1 MIGTDTVSE
10 FDEAPRKQRTHIATY
25 LGILHRRR
33 VEFLV
38 PILFTWLLVW
48 GSTWLVRPEFKSSTL
63 ILVEQPTMPKNFV
76 EPNISDDLQDRLQSI
91 TQQILSRT
99 RLLFIVDKWHLY
111 ADGRRPLTGEEL
123 VRRMRKDIQIDLVR
137 DTRNNEISAFRI
149 SYSAHTPQI
158 ARMVTDDLS
167 SLFINENLKVRQ
179 EQSEGTTRFIES
191 QLEEARNHLV
201 QQEEKVRAFE
211 VGHQGMLPSQQT
223 SNLQILS
230 GLQSQLQ
237 NEQDTLNTA
246 RQQRVYLQSL
256 LEQSRSAHRQTH
268 SADGLPSDLA
278 QVDQELAR
286 LQRQLLDLSSRYTSQ
301 HPDIQNL
308 KVQIAK
314 AQVLRKQLA
323 SSAKL
328 NGVAEAEENPE
339 EVAPAVSQLRGQLHA
354 NDLEIANR
362 ESTVAGLKSRIDEYQ
377 HRLNAEPAT
386 EQALAELTRGYDQS
400 KVTYDDLLKKKN
412 DSAMATSMEHMQ
424 QGERFTILDPPSLP
438 VKPDFPDRL
447 KFCGFGVGLG
457 LALGVAVVGA
467 FEMLDDRLHEDDAI
481 KAMLPETIIY
491 EIPVIARGPADAVR
505 KRDHIAAWAL
515 PAATFVTIAVGA
527 AISIFQN

>member
-1 MIGTDTVSE
+1 MSE
-10 FDEAPRKQRTHIATY
+10 FDDAPKKQRTHIAAH
-25 LGILHRRR
+25 LAVLRRR
-33 VEFLV
+33 RIEFLV
-38 PILFTWLLVW
+38 PLLFTWLLVW
-48 GSTWLVRPEFKSSTL
+48 GSTWLIRPEFRSSTL
-63 ILVEQPTMPKNFV
+63 ILVEQPTMPKNYV

-111 ADGRRPLTGEEL
+111 ADGGRRLADEEL
-123 VRRMRKDIQIDLVR
+123 VKRMRKDIQIDLVR

-149 SYSAHTPQI
+149 SYSAHSPQI
-158 ARMVTDDLS
+158 ARLVTDDLS
-167 SLFINENLKVRQ
+167 SLFIHENLKVRQ
-179 EQSEGTTRFIES
+179 EQSEGTTKFIES
-191 QLEEARNHLV
+191 QLEEAHDHLV

-246 RQQRVYLQSL
+246 RQQKVYLQSL
-256 LEQSRSAHRQTH
+256 LEQSRSSHAQTR
-268 SADGLPSDLA
+268 STEGLPSDLA
-278 QVDQELAR
+278 LVDQELAR
-286 LQRQLLDLSSRYTSQ
+286 LQRQLLDLSARYTSQ

-314 AQVLRKQLA
+314 AQALRKQLA

-328 NGVAEAEENPE
+328 NAAGPAEESPE
-339 EVAPAVSQLRGQLHA
+339 ELTPAVSQLRGQLHA
-354 NDLEIANR
+354 NELEIANR
-362 ESTVAGLKSRIDEYQ
+362 ESTVAELKARINQYQ
-377 HRLNAEPAT
+377 QRLNAEPAT

-447 KFCGFGVGLG
+447 KFCAFGVGLG
-457 LALGVAVVGA
+457 LAFGVLVVAA
-467 FEMLDDRLHEDDAI
+467 FEMFDDRLHEDDAI
-481 KAMLPETIIY
+481 KAMLPETIVY
-491 EIPVIARGPADAVR
+491 EIPVIARGSSDVAL
-505 KRDHIAAWAL
+505 KRGHLAAWAL
-515 PAATFVTIAVGA
+515 PAATFVTIAAGA